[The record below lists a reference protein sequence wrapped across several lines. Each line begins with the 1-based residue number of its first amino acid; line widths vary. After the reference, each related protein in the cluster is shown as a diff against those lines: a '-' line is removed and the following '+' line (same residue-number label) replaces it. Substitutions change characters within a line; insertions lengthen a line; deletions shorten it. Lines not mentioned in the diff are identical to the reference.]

1 MQGEDRR
8 HDILDPRA
16 MTTPRRYRR
25 LREVLRRRQ
34 PDLTVLMEVVHKPH
48 NLSAVIRSCD
58 AVGVHRVHAIPEKGS
73 ASPFHGISGGVKRYV
88 EVRDWDSVEA
98 ATEHLHARDHQI
110 LAAHP
115 APEATE
121 YHQVDYTRP
130 TAILLGQEKDGL
142 TETALAVADRRISI
156 PMEGMGA
163 SLNVS
168 VAAALVLFEAQRQR
182 RAAGLY
188 DTCRLDPETFET
200 TLFEWAF
207 PKIARL
213 CRERGMPYPE
223 VAEDGTILG
232 EVPR

>member
-1 MQGEDRR
+1 M
-8 HDILDPRA
+8 
-16 MTTPRRYRR
+16 TPRRFRR
-25 LREVLRRRQ
+25 LRRVLSRRQ

-58 AVGVHRVHAIPEKGS
+58 AVGVFRVHAIPEQGQ
-73 ASPFHGISGGVKRYV
+73 ASPFHGISGGVRRYV
-88 EVRDWDSVEA
+88 GVRAWETIEA
-98 ATEHLHARDHQI
+98 AAEHLHARDHQI

-115 APEATE
+115 SPAATE
-121 YHQVDYTRP
+121 YRQVDYTRP

-142 TETALAVADRRISI
+142 TEAALAVADGEISI

-188 DTCRLDPETFET
+188 DASRLDLGAFTT
-200 TLFEWAF
+200 TLFEWAY
-207 PKIARL
+207 PQIARL
-213 CRERGMPYPE
+213 CRERGVPYPE
-223 VAEDGTILG
+223 LAEDGTILG